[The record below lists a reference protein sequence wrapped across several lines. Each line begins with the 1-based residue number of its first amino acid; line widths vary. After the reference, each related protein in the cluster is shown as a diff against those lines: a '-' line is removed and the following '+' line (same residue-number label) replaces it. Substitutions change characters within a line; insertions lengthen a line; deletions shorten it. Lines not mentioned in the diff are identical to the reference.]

1 MRALFPRNA
10 NKWPEKGSFL
20 RVLLDER
27 GEPIKTFAHVGMAKS
42 QMHFHA
48 GRHDHYRFVSGSAP
62 FRRTASG
69 SCRSP
74 LRTPAVRPAI
84 RRAIVPLV
92 ACRSPCSRTG
102 PDGRSDGPLSKTT
115 DAHSVALSRLKPSS
129 ARQRKSTPAAT
140 PQARA
145 TPLTV
150 APGCSLSSTIASFS
164 SALNLRRRRCSRP
177 GASSVALVNRKSA
190 GGALVIS
197 LRLSPSRGRA
207 LGLRCVRQ
215 SISTSPTSKRL
226 RHRFKLCNYR

>member
-1 MRALFPRNA
+1 MAKTGSRFGSKRQRACNA
-10 NKWPEKGSFL
+10 EINE
-20 RVLLDER
+20 
-27 GEPIKTFAHVGMAKS
+27 HVSIAKS

-48 GRHDHYRFVSGSAP
+48 GRHDHHRFVSGSAP

-69 SCRSP
+69 S
-74 LRTPAVRPAI
+74 APAI
-84 RRAIVPLV
+84 ANTRRPSRDSTAIIPLV

-190 GGALVIS
+190 GRALVIS

-207 LGLRCVRQ
+207 LG
-215 SISTSPTSKRL
+215 
-226 RHRFKLCNYR
+226 